1 MKRSLIFA
9 QRNFKEMRRDV
20 LSWIFCI
27 GLPLMLLA
35 LCRFVL
41 SNIPDTPTNF
51 MLQNFSGGILIFSY
65 SFVTLF
71 CGVLV
76 SKDKSTSFL
85 QRLYISP
92 MTAKDFILGY
102 TLSSL
107 PIVLAQC
114 VAVYGLSLLFG
125 LQFSFNILLGVL
137 LSLPSAF
144 MYIGLGLLLGSCLP
158 DKAVSGIA
166 SFFVN
171 VAALL
176 SGMWFDLSMIGKT
189 FSDIMHFLPFAN
201 SFDVMTF
208 AIAGDWS
215 KVWLP
220 FVICTVWAIATFV
233 LAIFVFDKKSK
244 K

>member
-1 MKRSLIFA
+1 MKRAFVFA

-27 GLPLMLLA
+27 GLPLLLLA

-41 SNIPDTPTNF
+41 SNIPDTPMNF

-65 SFVTLF
+65 SFIMLF

-76 SKDKSTSFL
+76 SKDKNTSFL
-85 QRLYISP
+85 KRLYISP
-92 MTAKDFILGY
+92 MTAKDFIVGY
-102 TLSSL
+102 TLSAL

-114 VAVYGLSLLFG
+114 VSVYLLAILFG
-125 LQFSFNILLGVL
+125 LQFDVNILLGIL

-144 MYIGLGLLLGSCLP
+144 MYIALGLLLGSCIG
-158 DKAVSGIA
+158 DKAVSGI
-166 SFFVN
+166 SSLFVN
-171 VAALL
+171 LAALL

-189 FSDIMHFLPFAN
+189 FSDVMHFLPFAN
-201 SFDVMTF
+201 AFDVMTF
-208 AIAGDWS
+208 AMAGDWS
-215 KVWLP
+215 SIWLP
-220 FVICTVWAIATFV
+220 FAICTVWAVAMFV
-233 LAIFVFDKKSK
+233 FAVVVFDKKSK